1 LILCV
6 PPQAKG
12 FPEEKNSTQHTRS
25 SSPDDLENAKAR
37 STSAAAIAL
46 RETMQVL
53 PKSTKPARPVSRG
66 NRSIRSALPKLAQ
79 IHAIWCALPKRTR
92 IHQEDAMTVRVDRG
106 GIEFLR
112 SA

>member
-12 FPEEKNSTQHTRS
+12 FPEEKNSTQHTSS

-46 RETMQVL
+46 RETMRCFKIHEAGAAGQ
-53 PKSTKPARPVSRG
+53 PRQPVHPVC
-66 NRSIRSALPKLAQ
+66 LPKLAQ
-79 IHAIWCALPKRTR
+79 IHAKWCALPKRTR

>member
-53 PKSTKPARPVSRG
+53 QNPRSRRG
-66 NRSIRSALPKLAQ
+66 RSAEATGPSGLPFQSWRKFTQYGA
-79 IHAIWCALPKRTR
+79 HCRREPR
-92 IHQEDAMTVRVDRG
+92 IHQDDAMTVRVDRG